1 MRPFFAVII
10 IVIECAL
17 WSACGYQV
25 NSYSFDEDHRLNQSR
40 PQVHNLTP
48 YPELPLIVERAW
60 SAHVHLYAH
69 RAHTCRRP
77 LISVS
82 LSERTLTWSAGGQ
95 SSVTSGVQTR
105 MLFMRLSCSDVIKV
119 IERAPLVL
127 TLDGHYADVD
137 ALTLVIDESIA
148 RALSKL
154 D

>member
-1 MRPFFAVII
+1 MRPYLAE
-10 IVIECAL
+10 IVIVAGSAF
-17 WSACGYQV
+17 WSGCGYQF
-25 NSYSFDEDHRLNQSR
+25 NSYSFDEHQRLNR
-40 PQVHNLTP
+40 PRLQVDNLTP

-69 RAHTCRRP
+69 RAHLCRRP

-82 LSERTLTWSAGGQ
+82 LSERTLTWGTGDQ
-95 SSVTSGVQTR
+95 FSVKSGLQTR
-105 MLFMRLSCSDVIKV
+105 MLFLRLTCSDVMKV